1 MITIIKNKIIDIVIA
16 SYKLVK
22 AVFVAILDFIKDLY
36 QIIRYWN

>member
-36 QIIRYWN
+36 QVLRYWN

>member
-1 MITIIKNKIIDIVIA
+1 MITIIKNKIIDIFLA